1 MRIDILDLIYQ
12 LLPVTR
18 RQKNRIEILS
28 GLIDLVMTNIH
39 YSQWQ
44 KKYSRILK
52 ANSQT
57 IKLQRYLRDV
67 FNCETIFIKERVSG
81 KIHVT
86 LRVEKINSELI
97 FGLSDESRQYI
108 QLYAESETLT
118 DADYIIVYP
127 VTVDTKML
135 MAEIERFNPVMKK
148 YKFKKLL

>member
-67 FNCETIFIKERVSG
+67 FNCETIFIKELVSG
-81 KIHVT
+81 KLRVAM
-86 LRVEKINSELI
+86 RVEKINSELI
-97 FGLSDESRQYI
+97 IGISGESRQYI
-108 QLYAESETLT
+108 QLSTESGTLA
-118 DADYIIVYP
+118 DADYIVIYP
-127 VTVDTKML
+127 AAVDKKML